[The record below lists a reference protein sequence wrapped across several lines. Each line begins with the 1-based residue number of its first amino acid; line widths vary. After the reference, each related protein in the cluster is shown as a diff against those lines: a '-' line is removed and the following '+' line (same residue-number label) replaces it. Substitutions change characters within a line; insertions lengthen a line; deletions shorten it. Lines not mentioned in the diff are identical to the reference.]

1 VKTRPVATLSALVL
15 CAVLAGATARAEDP
29 ARLSD
34 DEVRAIVEHAL
45 LDEAIKGVDVTVS
58 DGSVT
63 LGGTVP
69 NAWSRNEAEWL
80 AFKTRDVKA
89 VVNHLT
95 VARAGTDA
103 ELAEAVTSQVRRYV
117 LYSVFDD
124 VEASVRDGKV
134 SLTGEVTAGYKAN
147 DIARIASK
155 VKGVQSVEND
165 IRTLPASPFD
175 EELRAA
181 LASRIYG
188 DPLFESYSH
197 LQVPPPVHIVV
208 EGGHVTLTGAV
219 DSKVER
225 AKAGAIARE
234 VFGVMSVDNQLRVTG

>member
-15 CAVLAGATARAEDP
+15 SAVLAGATARAEDP

-63 LGGTVP
+63 LSGTVP
-69 NAWSRNEAEWL
+69 SAWSRNEAEWL

-95 VARAGTDA
+95 VTRAGTDA
-103 ELAEAVTSQVRRYV
+103 ALAEAVTKQVRRYV

-124 VEASVRDGKV
+124 VEAGVRDGKV

-165 IRTLPASPFD
+165 IRTLPSSPFD

-188 DPLFESYSH
+188 DPLFESYN

-208 EGGHVTLTGAV
+208 EGGHVTLTGSV